1 MITANALLAG
11 GSDVDGNTSIATA
24 SISPGKGRL
33 VLLTVHTEHHSGSS
47 NNIPTAT
54 GCGLTW
60 VQVATVDGTQ
70 GRLTMLRALGTPT
83 PGAVTIDC
91 AGQTQYNWTWTIDEF
106 INVDPSGANGAN
118 AIVQAG
124 TTWQDSPPDNTG
136 ISVSLGAFS
145 NLNNATYGSCINKGG
160 QAITHGASFT
170 ELENANPLSQGR
182 IESEWANNNQTT
194 VNWTWASPGGR
205 SWAIAVELKYF
216 SASGFF
222 PFL

>member
-118 AIVQAG
+118 AIIQAG
-124 TTWQDSPPDNTG
+124 TTYETDVPNNTG
-136 ISVSLGAFS
+136 ISVALGAFS
-145 NLNNATYGSCINKGG
+145 NLNNATYGSCIAKGNPT
-160 QAITHGASFT
+160 ISVGASFT
-170 ELENANPLSQGR
+170 QLENTTPLGQG
-182 IESEWANNNQTT
+182 EVSSEWANNNQTT
-194 VNWTWASPGGR
+194 VNWTWASKQ
-205 SWAIAVELKYF
+205 SKNWAIAVELKYF